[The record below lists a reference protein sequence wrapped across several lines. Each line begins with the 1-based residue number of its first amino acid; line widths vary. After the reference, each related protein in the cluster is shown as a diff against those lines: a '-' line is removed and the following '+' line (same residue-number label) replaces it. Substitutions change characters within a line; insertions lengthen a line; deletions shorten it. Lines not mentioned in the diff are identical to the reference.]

1 VFERNVGFVEG
12 RSVGMVL
19 YSGLGSVGPTLRQ
32 ITGSSNTGAG
42 HLLPVVCKHILSVFS
57 RFLLDDDLLV
67 VGDAL
72 LDVFAVVAPECNAD
86 ILLGGGAEP

>member
-1 VFERNVGFVEG
+1 MFERNVGFVEG

-42 HLLPVVCKHILSVFS
+42 HLLSIVCKHVLSVNS
-57 RFLLDDDLLV
+57 RFLPDVDLV
-67 VGDAL
+67 IVGDAFL
-72 LDVFAVVAPECNAD
+72 YMLTVVSP
-86 ILLGGGAEP
+86 